1 VPDTKQSPP
10 TVPATTR
17 RIASQAGGFAQE
29 SAKTAERVASRGL
42 RYVKSR
48 ARQDDLVGQA
58 TQRALELAHSGLG
71 GAVKG
76 LSRLERAIE
85 PEAHGAARRPAAKP
99 ATPRKRA

>member
-1 VPDTKQSPP
+1 VPDTEESPTTLPAP
-10 TVPATTR
+10 TR
-17 RIASQAGGFAQE
+17 KIASQASGFAQE
-29 SAKTAERVASRGL
+29 TAKTAERVASRGL
-42 RYVKSR
+42 RFVKSR
-48 ARQDDLVGQA
+48 AKQDDLVGQA

-85 PEAHGAARRPAAKP
+85 PPARGADRRPAAKP